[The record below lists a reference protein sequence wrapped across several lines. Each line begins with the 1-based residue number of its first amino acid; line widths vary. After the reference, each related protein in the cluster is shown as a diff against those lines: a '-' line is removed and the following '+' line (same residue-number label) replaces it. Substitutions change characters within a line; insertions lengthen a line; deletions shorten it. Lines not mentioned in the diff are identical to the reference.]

1 MCNLLFYHSL
11 SNFIMSK
18 RSKGKKKSSQKP
30 LAKRAAA
37 KKTATK
43 KAYESKLIFQDTSSP
58 NDDKLKKIFWG
69 LSGLIALITL
79 ILAVNS
85 GINGDDSFQNAYSD
99 KIVDFYTTMG
109 QDTAAFY
116 HPKGP
121 IQYYG
126 GVFELPAGIINQT
139 LGYETTDTA
148 YHNVRHFLNAL
159 FGILAMIFVGLMAKE
174 MAGWRAGIIAL
185 ILIFLSPRFL
195 GHSLMNPK
203 DIPFAAGVTVSLYF
217 MMRFLRQLPKPET
230 RTLIGL
236 AAGIGIAFGARAG
249 GLIVIAYLGMFT
261 GLAFILKYGFAA
273 IFSNIKMVGQYALYA
288 IIPTAAGLI
297 FGILV
302 WPYAIVDPLNHIPE
316 SLSGLT
322 KYAINIRMLF
332 GGEMIYGKDVPVYYL
347 PLWIFKT
354 VPLYIHLGLLVLLAF
369 SIELFKRYTSLF
381 IFLGLFTFLFPILY
395 VIAQQSTLYDGWRH
409 LIFSYTPMVAL
420 VAVAWNYVLEKFE
433 GNKGITYATI
443 AILTL
448 TALEPAFFI
457 AKNHDYPYVYF
468 NPISGGM
475 SGAYGEYETDYWGV
489 SMKQGIEWLEK
500 DGIVGE
506 SMTDTVTIVSN
517 FSYQLD
523 KYLRN
528 KKYKGKVRT
537 RYIRFRQRYDKDWD
551 YGLFLS
557 RFVRGSHIEQGTWPP
572 KDKTIHTIDANGI
585 PLLAILKEEE
595 RNAAQGIKA
604 AKKRD
609 YVTAIAFMEKEA
621 QKNPSNEIAWTTLAN
636 AYLSTNQMDKVEA
649 AAQQAIAL
657 EPENLQAHN
666 TLGLFYLRTN
676 KVEQGVTVFRKTLEF
691 EPKNALAYYY
701 IASVQMNRNQL
712 RDALETAKESIK
724 ANSKFKEGYRLVGDI
739 YEKLGDAEM
748 AKRYREAIGKIK

>member
-1 MCNLLFYHSL
+1 
-11 SNFIMSK
+11 MSK
-18 RSKGKKKSSQKP
+18 RSNKGKKNVQKP
-30 LAKRAAA
+30 TSRRIVS

-43 KAYESKLIFQDTSSP
+43 KTYQSKLIFQNVSTS
-58 NDDKLKKIFWG
+58 NDEKLKKIFWG
-69 LSGLIALITL
+69 LSAIIALITL
-79 ILAVNS
+79 ILAINS
-85 GINGDDSFQNAYSD
+85 GMNGDDSFQNAYSD
-99 KIVDFYTTMG
+99 KIVNFYTTMG
-109 QDTAAFY
+109 QDTSAFY

-126 GVFELPAGIINQT
+126 GVFELPAGIVNQT
-139 LGYETTDTA
+139 LGYTTTDTA
-148 YHNVRHFLNAL
+148 YHNVRHIFNAL

-217 MMRFLRQLPKPET
+217 MMRFLRQLPKPEK

-261 GLAFILKYGFAA
+261 GLAFIMKYGFAA
-273 IFSNIKMVGQYALYA
+273 IFSNIKMVGQYAMYA
-288 IIPTAAGLI
+288 IIPAAAGLI
-297 FGILV
+297 FGTLV
-302 WPYAIVDPLNHIPE
+302 WPYAMVDPLNHIPE

-354 VPLYIHLGLLVLLAF
+354 VPLYIHVGLIVMLVF
-369 SIELFKRYTSLF
+369 IMQLFKRYTSLF
-381 IFLGLFTFLFPILY
+381 LFLGLFTFLFPILY

-409 LIFSYTPMVAL
+409 LMFAYTPMVAL
-420 VAVAWNYVLEKFE
+420 IAVAWNFVLEKFE
-433 GNKGITYATI
+433 NNKAVTYGTI
-443 AILTL
+443 GLLAL
-448 TALEPAFFI
+448 TALEPAYFI
-457 AKNHDYPYVYF
+457 LKNHDYPYVYF
-468 NPISGGM
+468 NPVAGGM
-475 SGAYGEYETDYWGV
+475 NGAYGNYETDYWGV
-489 SMKQGIEWLEK
+489 SMKQGVEWLEEE
-500 DGIVGE
+500 GIISE
-506 SMTDTVTIVSN
+506 NMTDTVTIVSN

-528 KKYKGKVRT
+528 KKYKGKIRT
-537 RYIRFRQRYDKDWD
+537 RYVRFRQRYDKAWD

-557 RFVRGSHIEQGTWPP
+557 RFVRGSHIDNGTWPP
-572 KDKTIHTIDANGI
+572 KDKTIHTINANGT
-585 PLLAILKEEE
+585 PLLAILKEED
-595 RNAAQGIKA
+595 RNATQGIKA

-609 YVTAIAFMEKEA
+609 YVTAIAFMEKEV
-621 QKNPSNEIAWTTLAN
+621 QKNPSNEVAWTTLAN
-636 AYLSTNQMDKVEA
+636 AYLSTNQMNKVKEA
-649 AAQQAIAL
+649 AEKAIAI

-676 KVEQGVTVFRKTLEF
+676 KVEDGVNVFRKTLVF
-691 EPKNALAYYY
+691 EPKNSLAYYY
-701 IASVQMNRNQL
+701 LATVQMNRNQL
-712 RDALETAKESIK
+712 REALETAKQAIK
-724 ANSKFKEGYRLVGDI
+724 VNSKFKEGYLLIGNI
-739 YEKLGDAEM
+739 YEKMGDTAS
-748 AKRYREAIGKIK
+748 AKKYRDAVQRIK